1 MKTIILAHISL
12 GRMNRIIVSVTN
24 DLVTDQR
31 VDRIC
36 NSLKDMGFEVLLV
49 GRKKKNSL
57 ALEERKYKMQRMKL
71 IFGKGPCFYAEY
83 NIRLFLLLLG
93 KGFDILVSNDLDTL
107 PANYCISRIRNKHLV
122 FDSHEYYT
130 ETPELVDRKFVQAIW
145 KRIEKSIFPKLKHV
159 YTVNESIA
167 NLFRK
172 KYGVK
177 VEVIRNVPYKR
188 EYKAMKTR
196 AELGL
201 PENKKIIL
209 LQGAGINIQRGT
221 EEMVEAMQY
230 IDDSVFVIIGGG
242 DVLGFLKE
250 KVREMR
256 LEHKVMF
263 IPKMP
268 FHQLYQYSV
277 HADIAVSLD
286 KDTNINYRYSLPN
299 KIFDYIQARIPVLVS
314 DLPEISK
321 IVEQYKI
328 GKVIQSHKPK
338 DIASAVNSMLN
349 NPDQYE
355 IWKENLSFAAE
366 ELCWENEEKKL
377 IQIYSTFG
385 G

>member
-1 MKTIILAHISL
+1 
-12 GRMNRIIVSVTN
+12 MNRIIVSVTN

-49 GRKKKNSL
+49 GRKRKNSL

-83 NIRLFLLLLG
+83 NIRLFFLLLG
-93 KGFDILVSNDLDTL
+93 KGFDILVANDLDTL
-107 PANYCISRIRNKHLV
+107 PANYCIARIRKKHLV

-130 ETPELVDRKFVQAIW
+130 ETPELVNRKFVQAIW
-145 KRIEKSIFPKLKHV
+145 KRIEKWIFPKLKHV

-167 NLFRK
+167 GLFRE

-177 VEVIRNVPYKR
+177 VEVIRNMPYKR
-188 EYKAMKTR
+188 KYQTVKTR

-230 IDDSVFVIIGGG
+230 IDDAVFVIIGGG
-242 DVLGFLKE
+242 DVLSFLKQQ
-250 KVREMR
+250 VSEMR

-286 KDTNINYRYSLPN
+286 KDTNINYRFSLPN
-299 KIFDYIQARIPVLVS
+299 KIFDYIQARVPVLVS

-328 GKVIQSHKPK
+328 GKVIYSHKPA
-338 DIASAVNSMLN
+338 DIARAVNSMLN
-349 NPDQYE
+349 HPEQYE

-377 IQIYSTFG
+377 IQIYSGLG